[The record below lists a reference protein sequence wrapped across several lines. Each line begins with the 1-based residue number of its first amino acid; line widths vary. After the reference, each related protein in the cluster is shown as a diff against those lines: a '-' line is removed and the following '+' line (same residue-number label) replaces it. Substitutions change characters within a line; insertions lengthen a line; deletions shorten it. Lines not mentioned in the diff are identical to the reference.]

1 MNYIRWF
8 NEIGL
13 SESALVGGKGA
24 NLGELTQ
31 SGLPVPPGFCITSA
45 AYQNFLISTGLH
57 RSIAT
62 LLATIDSADRVDVV
76 DKTAQ
81 IRGLIYAQPLPPA
94 IVDEVVGCYH
104 KLQESG
110 IVQPQEEVPLAVR
123 SSATAEDQANASFA
137 GQLDTYLNIRGI
149 PALLE
154 HIKRCWASLWTERV
168 VAYIAN
174 QGLDHL
180 SVSMA
185 VVVQSMIS
193 SEVSGVLFTANP
205 VTGGNDEVVINAS
218 WGLGEAIVSGLV
230 TPDTIQARKSDGQV
244 IQRQTGVK
252 DLRLAYAPGGGTEE
266 LPVREDLRSSPALSD
281 RQVKELVALGNRIE
295 AYYGKPQDIEWA
307 YYQGQWYLLQ
317 SRPITTLGSQSA
329 RQYVSGDFNRTMF
342 IEIFPDSLS
351 PIFLSIVKPL
361 FKGML
366 DFTFLSLGFQRP
378 KDIQAI
384 GEFYNQ
390 PYFNRDYIAAAFQPL
405 SPAIREPLIA
415 QVVNPFGSH
424 EEFATFELSWP
435 FFSMAARILRFMIIF
450 PKQLP
455 EMLTR
460 YQDEISR
467 AESFPYEAASEAE
480 ITALIRRIPFE
491 YANRLLNNDFLM
503 IAVIGRSYRLLG
515 SFLKRYYGKDADVI
529 VAKLIS
535 GVTGNVTMET
545 NKRLWDLAQIAKSVP
560 SVGDI
565 LQEHDPQRVRMDMQ
579 KSSEGRNFLHALDQ
593 FLGEFGHREVRMD
606 ILYPTWGDDPE
617 PILSFIR
624 SYLDADEAQSPY
636 RQQER
641 LTRERQQM
649 TDTVMK
655 EVKKG
660 LLGRLVIAPLFKRV
674 LLQTQIHTRE
684 RDTMHFEMT
693 RLFPPIRRLL
703 LELGSRWTNNGL
715 LDQDD
720 DIFFLSLDEIE
731 EMTRNPHPMREVIHS
746 RRDVFTQ
753 NIHHAA
759 PNIIRNGEE
768 IYSGEVAIGENEAVS
783 LQGVAGS
790 PGKVSG
796 IAHIIHGPEQFGE
809 LKKGEILVAPITNPV
824 WTPLFAIAGGIITE
838 VGGILSHGAIVAREY
853 GIPAVMS
860 VPGATQRI
868 QGGQQVTVDGNTGVI
883 YLKVES

>member
-45 AYQNFLISTGLH
+45 AYQDFLISTGLH
-57 RSIAT
+57 RSIET

-104 KLQESG
+104 QLQESG
-110 IVQPQEEVPLAVR
+110 IVQPQEDVPLAVR

-205 VTGGNDEVVINAS
+205 VTGGKDEVVINAS

-329 RQYVSGDFNRTMF
+329 SGSTYRETSTVRCSLRYSQTRSLRFSCPSLSHYSKVCSISRSYPWDFNGPKTSRRSANSITN
-342 IEIFPDSLS
+342 
-351 PIFLSIVKPL
+351 PIL
-361 FKGML
+361 
-366 DFTFLSLGFQRP
+366 
-378 KDIQAI
+378 
-384 GEFYNQ
+384 
-390 PYFNRDYIAAAFQPL
+390 IATILQPL
-405 SPAIREPLIA
+405 S
-415 QVVNPFGSH
+415 N
-424 EEFATFELSWP
+424 
-435 FFSMAARILRFMIIF
+435 RFR
-450 PKQLP
+450 Q
-455 EMLTR
+455 R
-460 YQDEISR
+460 YVSR
-467 AESFPYEAASEAE
+467 
-480 ITALIRRIPFE
+480 
-491 YANRLLNNDFLM
+491 
-503 IAVIGRSYRLLG
+503 
-515 SFLKRYYGKDADVI
+515 
-529 VAKLIS
+529 
-535 GVTGNVTMET
+535 
-545 NKRLWDLAQIAKSVP
+545 
-560 SVGDI
+560 
-565 LQEHDPQRVRMDMQ
+565 
-579 KSSEGRNFLHALDQ
+579 
-593 FLGEFGHREVRMD
+593 
-606 ILYPTWGDDPE
+606 
-617 PILSFIR
+617 
-624 SYLDADEAQSPY
+624 
-636 RQQER
+636 
-641 LTRERQQM
+641 
-649 TDTVMK
+649 
-655 EVKKG
+655 
-660 LLGRLVIAPLFKRV
+660 
-674 LLQTQIHTRE
+674 
-684 RDTMHFEMT
+684 
-693 RLFPPIRRLL
+693 
-703 LELGSRWTNNGL
+703 
-715 LDQDD
+715 
-720 DIFFLSLDEIE
+720 
-731 EMTRNPHPMREVIHS
+731 
-746 RRDVFTQ
+746 
-753 NIHHAA
+753 
-759 PNIIRNGEE
+759 
-768 IYSGEVAIGENEAVS
+768 
-783 LQGVAGS
+783 
-790 PGKVSG
+790 
-796 IAHIIHGPEQFGE
+796 
-809 LKKGEILVAPITNPV
+809 
-824 WTPLFAIAGGIITE
+824 
-838 VGGILSHGAIVAREY
+838 LSH
-853 GIPAVMS
+853 
-860 VPGATQRI
+860 
-868 QGGQQVTVDGNTGVI
+868 
-883 YLKVES
+883 K